1 MSSWLRRLLR
11 KLKVKRPAQLLASL
25 LFFLLALGLLFNREE
40 LLLPPNSNEGEK
52 GEVQVTLAPEDVEV
66 ITRTI
71 YEVGPVEEEMK
82 KIPFAELEAIKKE
95 YGNLTPYGQGKDRY
109 IAERKIRDLS
119 PTVKEKGRFGITE
132 DGMLMLY
139 TGDEKERQVI
149 ETFFRIDIQR
159 MESSLPREEIDR
171 IRKGIP
177 VHNLAEYN
185 SILSTY
191 GEYALYPDDTKPAE
205 N

>member
-11 KLKVKRPAQLLASL
+11 KLRVKRPAQLLASL

-159 MESSLPREEIDR
+159 MESGLPREEIDR

>member
-11 KLKVKRPAQLLASL
+11 KLRVKRPAQLLASL
-25 LFFLLALGLLFNREE
+25 LFFLLAIGILFHREE
-40 LLLPPNSNEGEK
+40 FLLPSNSHEGEK
-52 GEVQVTLAPEDVEV
+52 GEAQATLAPEDVEV

-71 YEVGPVEEEMK
+71 YEVGPVEEEVK
-82 KIPFAELEAIKKE
+82 KIPYAELEAIKKE
-95 YGNLTPYGQGKDRY
+95 YGRLTPYGQGKDRY
-109 IAERKIRDLS
+109 IVERKIRDLS

-149 ETFFRIDIQR
+149 ETFFRIDIHR
-159 MESSLPREEIDR
+159 MESGLPREEIDR

>member
-11 KLKVKRPAQLLASL
+11 KLRVKRPAQLLASL

-52 GEVQVTLAPEDVEV
+52 GEAQVTLAPEDVEV

-109 IAERKIRDLS
+109 IVERKIRDLS

-191 GEYALYPDDTKPAE
+191 GEYALYHDDSKPAE